1 MVWNTLS
8 FWDGQP
14 VTSPVYPQMGDV
26 WSLNTSGYQRYDH
39 PQTHTHT
46 HTHSPQ
52 NYYQRMGNGM
62 GDIRQMSCPMPN
74 YCPHFREPG
83 LDDVD
88 AFYAY
93 NGMDV
98 NQAYGGGS
106 RPGQGAGSGGR
117 GDLW

>member
-14 VTSPVYPQMGDV
+14 VTSPVYPRMGDM
-26 WSLNTSGYQRYDH
+26 WNPNTAGYQNYQH
-39 PQTHTHT
+39 PQN
-46 HTHSPQ
+46 HSHS
-52 NYYQRMGNGM
+52 NYFQRMGM

-74 YCPHFREPG
+74 YCPQFREPG

-93 NGMDV
+93 NGMDIT
-98 NQAYGGGS
+98 QAYGGGS
-106 RPGQGAGSGGR
+106 GAGHGAGSGAR
-117 GDLW
+117 GDFW